1 MRVKLDDVIARITG
15 NVDRFNTD
23 LEYYV
28 GGEHY
33 DYASIAIYNKGLLK
47 SEKGSML
54 GFKFHFPFQKG
65 DTLFMARNPHL
76 KKAGMV
82 TYDGICSDASYV
94 LRTKDHKVLLPE
106 FLPLIIQN
114 DLFWAFFEANKSGS
128 VNYLMNWKEMRNYEF
143 ELPSIERQ
151 KAIADMVWAAE
162 RTRKAYISLVEAT
175 DELVKSQF
183 IEMFGSG
190 IFPVSKLSDECEL
203 ITKGTTPTTIGYNFT
218 AAGVN
223 FIKIENID
231 DNGKFN
237 KSGIMY
243 ISEECNSVMRR
254 SQLKEDDIL
263 FSIAGAI
270 GRCAVVSED
279 ILPANI
285 NQALAI
291 IRLKKDSALDRKFV
305 VAALQSDYVIA
316 QYMELKRGVAQL
328 NLSLKNIGDFTVP
341 VPPLE
346 DQRTYVALAEQSDKS
361 KFELQQSIKKIEVLI
376 KSIISQNE

>member
-1 MRVKLDDVIARITG
+1 MKVKLDDVIARITG

-47 SEKGSML
+47 SEKGSTL
-54 GFKFHFPFQKG
+54 GFKFHFPFKKG

-94 LRTKDHKVLLPE
+94 LRTKDPEVLLPE

-151 KAIADMVWAAE
+151 KAIADMIWAAE
-162 RTRKAYISLVEAT
+162 RTRKAYIKLIEAT

-183 IEMFGSG
+183 IEMFGDPEVNKNNLPIATLKDICVG
-190 IFPVSKLSDECEL
+190 KLSYGSGAAAVDYDGVTRYVRITDITDAGELSDDVKSPSVIDEKYLLNEGDVL
-203 ITKGTTPTTIGYNFT
+203 FARSGAT
-218 AAGVN
+218 V
-223 FIKIENID
+223 
-231 DNGKFN
+231 GKTLLYRE
-237 KSGIMY
+237 KY
-243 ISEECNSVMRR
+243 
-254 SQLKEDDIL
+254 
-263 FSIAGAI
+263 
-270 GRCAVVSED
+270 GRCIYAGFLIRLIPNTAKVLPDYVFGFTKSTYYKEFVKKTQRAVGQ
-279 ILPANI
+279 PNI
-285 NQALAI
+285 NAQEYGD
-291 IRLKKDSALDRKFV
+291 LK
-305 VAALQSDYVIA
+305 IC
-316 QYMELKRGVAQL
+316 
-328 NLSLKNIGDFTVP
+328 
-341 VPPLE
+341 VPPIEQQKAFSKFL
-346 DQRTYVALAEQSDKS
+346 EQSDKS
-361 KFELQQSIKKIEVLI
+361 KFELKQAIENISKLMKSLIQQDFN
-376 KSIISQNE
+376 Q

>member
-1 MRVKLDDVIARITG
+1 MKVKLDDVIARITG

-47 SEKGSML
+47 SEKGSTL
-54 GFKFHFPFQKG
+54 GFKFHFPFKKG

-94 LRTKDHKVLLPE
+94 LRTKDPEVLLPE

-151 KAIADMVWAAE
+151 KAIADMIWAAE
-162 RTRKAYISLVEAT
+162 RTRKAYIKLIEAT

-183 IEMFGSG
+183 IEMFGDPEVNKNNLPIATLKDICVG
-190 IFPVSKLSDECEL
+190 KLSYGSGAAAVDYDGVTRYVRITDITDAGELSDDVKSPSVIDEKYLLNEGDVL
-203 ITKGTTPTTIGYNFT
+203 FARSGAT
-218 AAGVN
+218 V
-223 FIKIENID
+223 
-231 DNGKFN
+231 GKTLLYRE
-237 KSGIMY
+237 KY
-243 ISEECNSVMRR
+243 
-254 SQLKEDDIL
+254 
-263 FSIAGAI
+263 
-270 GRCAVVSED
+270 GRCIYAGFLIRLIPNTAKVLPDYVFGFTKSTYYKEFVKKTQRAVGQ
-279 ILPANI
+279 PNI
-285 NQALAI
+285 NAQEYGD
-291 IRLKKDSALDRKFV
+291 LK
-305 VAALQSDYVIA
+305 IC
-316 QYMELKRGVAQL
+316 
-328 NLSLKNIGDFTVP
+328 
-341 VPPLE
+341 VPPIEQQKAFSKFL
-346 DQRTYVALAEQSDKS
+346 EQSDKS
-361 KFELQQSIKKIEVLI
+361 KLIIEDTENLVRRILNVYGI
-376 KSIISQNE
+376 